1 MKILKAQY
9 DSKVKD
15 IQSSREKKKAKK
27 DKKDKKSKPK
37 WDVSSSI
44 KKYSF
49 SKKQVLF
56 QLNAIIN
63 FKSLKDLDIFI
74 KYVHQL
80 NLLFLFDQL
89 IQKTIK
95 LWTNQDHSFVDS
107 MSFSISYSVKKLV
120 SFWVTTINSIFLLP
134 DSTTSKRAL
143 ITNFF
148 PSSLL
153 MFSL

>member
-1 MKILKAQY
+1 
-9 DSKVKD
+9 
-15 IQSSREKKKAKK
+15 
-27 DKKDKKSKPK
+27 
-37 WDVSSSI
+37 
-44 KKYSF
+44 
-49 SKKQVLF
+49 
-56 QLNAIIN
+56 
-63 FKSLKDLDIFI
+63 
-74 KYVHQL
+74 
-80 NLLFLFDQL
+80 
-89 IQKTIK
+89 
-95 LWTNQDHSFVDS
+95 VDS